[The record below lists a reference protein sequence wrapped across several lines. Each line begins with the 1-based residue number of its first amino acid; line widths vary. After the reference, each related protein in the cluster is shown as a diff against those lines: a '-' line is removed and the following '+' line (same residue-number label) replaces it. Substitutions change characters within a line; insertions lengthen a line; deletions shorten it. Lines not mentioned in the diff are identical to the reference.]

1 MKNIIFHT
9 RALCLC
15 AALTQTLRNFSSLNA
30 AKGSAE
36 VRNIMQLFYEYGID
50 IGYVVIGMAAVIL
63 IMLIMLIVSMARN
76 ANMRK
81 KYKVFMDGE
90 SGKNLEKAILD
101 KFASIDTLEANVED
115 IYGQIKAMNGQL
127 VTAYQKIG
135 LVKYDAFKEIGGKLS
150 FVLVLLTAENN
161 GFILNSMHS
170 SKEGCYTYT
179 KEVVNGEAFV
189 ILSEEE
195 QQALEEAKSNTSLK
209 KLVEG
214 R

>member
-1 MKNIIFHT
+1 
-9 RALCLC
+9 
-15 AALTQTLRNFSSLNA
+15 
-30 AKGSAE
+30 
-36 VRNIMQLFYEYGID
+36 MQLFDEFGID
-50 IGYVVIGMAAVIL
+50 IGYVVMGMAGVIF
-63 IMLIMLIVSMARN
+63 IMFIMLIVTMAKN
-76 ANMRK
+76 ASLRK

-90 SGKNLEKAILD
+90 NGKNLEKAILD
-101 KFASIDTLEANVED
+101 KFASIDTLEASVDD
-115 IYGQIKAMNGQL
+115 IYGKIKAIDGQL

-170 SKEGCYTYT
+170 TKDGCYTYS
-179 KEVVNGEAFV
+179 KEVINGEVFV

-209 KLVEG
+209 KIVEG

>member
-1 MKNIIFHT
+1 M
-9 RALCLC
+9 
-15 AALTQTLRNFSSLNA
+15 
-30 AKGSAE
+30 E
-36 VRNIMQLFYEYGID
+36 LFEQFGID
-50 IGYVVIGMAAVIL
+50 LGYVVIGMAAVIIILFILLL
-63 IMLIMLIVSMARN
+63 ITMIKD
-76 ANMRK
+76 ANTRK
-81 KYKVFMDGE
+81 KYRIFMDGE
-90 SGKNLEKAILD
+90 NGKNLEKAILD
-101 KFASIDTLEANVED
+101 KFAAIDSLEENVDE
-115 IYGQIKAMNGQL
+115 IYKSIKAINSQL

-170 SKEGCYTYT
+170 TKEGCYTYA

-195 QQALEEAKSNTSLK
+195 QQALDEAKSNISLK
-209 KLVEG
+209 KIVED